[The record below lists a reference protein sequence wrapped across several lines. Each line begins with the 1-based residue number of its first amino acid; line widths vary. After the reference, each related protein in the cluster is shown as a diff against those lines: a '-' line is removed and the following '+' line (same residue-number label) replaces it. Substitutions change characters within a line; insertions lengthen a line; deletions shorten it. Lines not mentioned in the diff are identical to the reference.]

1 MMKLNYYALIAATT
15 LISLPRTALPSEVRQ
30 NVLLIAI
37 DDLRPALG
45 CYGDQIAVTPNIDQL
60 ASRSILFQRA
70 YCQQAVC
77 SPSRLSLL
85 TGRRP
90 DSRGPRRNNRT
101 LAPRVRPGDGA

>member
-60 ASRSILFQRA
+60 ASRLAGIRKPMIRKRRYRTDGQYTNTDTR
-70 YCQQAVC
+70 
-77 SPSRLSLL
+77 
-85 TGRRP
+85 TG
-90 DSRGPRRNNRT
+90 S
-101 LAPRVRPGDGA
+101 

>member
-15 LISLPRTALPSEVRQ
+15 LISLPRIALPSEVRQ

-70 YCQQAVC
+70 YCQQAVVDLTALRC
-77 SPSRLSLL
+77 GTWQLISEQPLL
-85 TGRRP
+85 T
-90 DSRGPRRNNRT
+90 
-101 LAPRVRPGDGA
+101 L